1 MAAELQTGADLVLG
15 TAGHIDHGKST
26 LVRALTGVDPDRLEE
41 ERRRGITIELGFA
54 RLTLPDGTTLGV
66 VDVPGHEKFVRQMI
80 AGATGID
87 LGLLCIAADDGIMP
101 QTEEHLAVLELLGIP
116 SIVVALTK
124 IDLADEDWTELV
136 RADIEERLESTPYAG
151 APIIGVS
158 GRTGEGLDELRAA
171 LQAAAHATKR
181 VKAGS
186 RLRYPVDRVFTAHG
200 SGTVVT
206 GTLWSG
212 VAHIGDRVEIQP
224 GGAVGRIR
232 GIQIH
237 DTPQDVAYAGHRVAF
252 NLSGISTDD
261 VHPGDFM
268 ATPGTVRASFR
279 FDADFTYLD
288 TTASHGKPFENG
300 TRVHVAHGSKE
311 VIGRLFF
318 LGDRTSLESGQ
329 RAFAQLRLEEPLP
342 VMWRDRFVVRSY
354 SPVHV
359 IGGGVVLRAQV
370 RRSTTV
376 SAEDLALLE
385 ALRTGDEA
393 GAVQA
398 AFDAQSVPVQAAEV
412 AAALGL
418 EEADV
423 AAELEALAA
432 AGKAIRLTPK
442 GGRIFFTTEA
452 ARAKACAALD
462 EALVAFHR
470 ESPTEIGIVKEALRQ
485 RAVPK
490 MDADCFELLLAYAA
504 GRGSILVKDGRVSHP
519 VAGAAAVKLEEEA
532 CERLFGILEGSGATP
547 QTIYQIVEGSG
558 LEGPVAYRALG
569 ILEKQGRI
577 VKVDADYYFE
587 ARVVE
592 ACEAAVRKRL
602 ADGPAGAAELRDL
615 MATNRKCAIVLLEYF
630 DARGITA
637 RVGDERVLKQ

>member
-116 SIVVALTK
+116 NIVVALTK

-136 RADIEERLESTPYAG
+136 RADIEERLERTPYAG
-151 APIIGVS
+151 APIVGVS
-158 GRTGEGLDELRAA
+158 ARTGEGLDELRSV
-171 LQAAAHATKR
+171 LQAAAHATHR
-181 VKAGS
+181 VKTGT
-186 RLRYPVDRVFTAHG
+186 RLRYPVDRVFSAHG

-212 VAHIGDRVEIQP
+212 DARIGDKVEIQP
-224 GGAVGRIR
+224 GGAIGRIR

-237 DTPQDVAYAGHRVAF
+237 YTPQEVAHPGHRVAF
-252 NLSGISTDD
+252 NLSGISTDE

-268 ATPGTVRASFR
+268 ATPGTVRPSFR

-288 TTASHGKPFENG
+288 TTAGHGKPFENG

-311 VIGRLFF
+311 VLGRLFF
-318 LGDRTSLESGQ
+318 LGERTSLDSGQ

-359 IGGGVVLRAQV
+359 IGGGAVLRANV

-376 SAEDLALLE
+376 TAEDLALLE
-385 ALRTGDEA
+385 ALRAGDEA
-393 GAVQA
+393 GAVKA
-398 AFDAQSVPVQAAEV
+398 AFAARDVPVQAAEV
-412 AAALGL
+412 AAALGV

-423 AAELEALAA
+423 ARELEALAV
-432 AGKAIRLTPK
+432 AGEAIRLTPK
-442 GGRIFFTTEA
+442 GGRVFFTTEA
-452 ARAKACAALD
+452 ARAKAVAALD
-462 EALVAFHR
+462 EELVAFHG
-470 ESPTEIGIVKEALRQ
+470 ESPTETGIVKEALRQ

-490 MDADCFELLLAYAA
+490 MDGDCFELLLAYAA
-504 GRGSILVKDGRVSHP
+504 GQDAILVKDGRVSHP
-519 VAGAAAVKLEEEA
+519 VAGAAAVKLEEDACVQLLGVLEA
-532 CERLFGILEGSGATP
+532 SGVTP
-547 QTIYQIVEGSG
+547 QTITQIVEGSG
-558 LEGPVAYRALG
+558 LDGSLAYRALG

-577 VKVDADYYFE
+577 VKVDADYYFTAE
-587 ARVVE
+587 AVA
-592 ACEAAVRKRL
+592 ACEDAVRARL
-602 ADGPAGAAELRDL
+602 SAGPAGAAELRDL

-630 DARGITA
+630 DARGIT
-637 RVGDERVLKQ
+637 RREGDERVLA